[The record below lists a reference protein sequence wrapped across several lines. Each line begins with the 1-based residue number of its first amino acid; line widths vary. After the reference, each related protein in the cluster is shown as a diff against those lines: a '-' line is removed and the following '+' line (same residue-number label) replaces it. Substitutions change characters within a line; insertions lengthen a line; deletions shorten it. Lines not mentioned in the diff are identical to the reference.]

1 MKNYYLIL
9 SLLFIFFS
17 CDHSENIYDETAQ
30 DSISL
35 IYEEKK
41 FILQI

>member
-9 SLLFIFFS
+9 SLLFIFS

-35 IYEEKK
+35 IYEGKK